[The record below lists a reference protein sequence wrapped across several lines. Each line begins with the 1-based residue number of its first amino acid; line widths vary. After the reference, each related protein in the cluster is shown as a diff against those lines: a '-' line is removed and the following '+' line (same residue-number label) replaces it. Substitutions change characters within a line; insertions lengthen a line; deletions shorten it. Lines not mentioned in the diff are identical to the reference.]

1 MLAVTA
7 ALALAAWRPASD
19 QPQAPPKTAPTP
31 RPAAAPRPAAP
42 APAGPTLE
50 GRERLT
56 GLDRSLREV
65 CECEFG
71 WQSPRAAAR
80 VVAARGSATVREGE
94 DKGRPALLIQGQAS
108 TLGLVQALWP
118 MRDTVES
125 AVDRPTGLVLRQTLE
140 QREGGSHTKQI
151 ITFALDGKSGSRWR
165 VRYHKPPD
173 SPDRETTDHRPCHSR
188 LDAASLGLYLR
199 LIGAKQDEGET
210 RAVFFDGKNSFRI
223 VVRAEARERITV
235 KAGTFEALRCEVKFE
250 DIDRTETQRQQP
262 DKVKK
267 ATLWVS
273 ASPLRIPLRLESDTF
288 VGKVYGEL
296 VKRTPG
302 KGG

>member
-1 MLAVTA
+1 
-7 ALALAAWRPASD
+7 
-19 QPQAPPKTAPTP
+19 
-31 RPAAAPRPAAP
+31 
-42 APAGPTLE
+42 
-50 GRERLT
+50 
-56 GLDRSLREV
+56 
-65 CECEFG
+65 
-71 WQSPRAAAR
+71 
-80 VVAARGSATVREGE
+80 
-94 DKGRPALLIQGQAS
+94 GRPVLLIQGQAA

-125 AVDRPTGLVLRQTLE
+125 VVDRETGLVLRQTLE

-151 ITFALDGKSGSRWR
+151 ITFAPDGRSGVRWR
-165 VRYHKPPD
+165 IRYHKPPD
-173 SPDRETTDHRPCHSR
+173 FPDRETTDRRPCHGR
-188 LDAASLGLYLR
+188 LDAASVGPYLR
-199 LIGAKQDEGET
+199 LAGAAQDKGDL

-223 VVRAEARERITV
+223 IVSAQARERITV

-250 DIDRTETQRQQP
+250 DIDRTAEQRQKP

-302 KGG
+302 QGG